1 MSRAVDSKILV
12 VSPADSDLCATLSG
26 SLKSCGLSPE
36 VVSEEEA
43 PLEERAEGY
52 ACLVYIGSDYEVRRE
67 RV

>member
-36 VVSEEEA
+36 VVSEEA

-52 ACLVYIGSDYEVRRE
+52 ACLIYIGSDYEVRRE
-67 RV
+67 RA

>member
-12 VSPADSDLCATLSG
+12 VSPAGSDLCATLSS